1 MLETMKKPIILA
13 GGSGLIGRLLAQHF
27 KAQGHPVVVLT
38 RGRTKSASGVEYRTW
53 DPETPGDMH
62 LHLEGAH
69 AVVGLAGATV
79 DRRYNAK
86 GKWEILHSRLSSTL
100 AVGDAIARCI
110 DPPEL
115 WLQLGTATIYRHAE
129 DRPMDQYSGELGT
142 GFSVEVARTWEA
154 VAQSIPLP
162 KTRLAILRTAMVMSP
177 LGGVLPRLVQLTRLG
192 LGGRHAS
199 GDQYVSWIHGE
210 DLCRAVQHIMDRP
223 DATGIYDLAA
233 PEPTRD
239 GYLMAQLRARFKPW
253 LALPQPK
260 WMLELGAFLLRTES
274 ELILK
279 SRRVVPT
286 RLLREGF
293 TFRYPGI
300 TSALMDLLQKQE
312 PSPAQWQRTAQGQ
325 RVLTP

>member
-1 MLETMKKPIILA
+1 MKKPIILA

-38 RGRTKSASGVEYRTW
+38 RGKTRKTQGIAYRTW
-53 DPETPGDMH
+53 DPENPGDLH

-69 AVVGLAGATV
+69 AVIGLAGATV

-100 AVGDAIARCI
+100 ALGDALARCS
-110 DPPEL
+110 DPPAL

-162 KTRLAILRTAMVMSP
+162 TTRLAILRSAMVMSP
-177 LGGVLPRLVQLTRLG
+177 LGGVLPRLVQLTRTG
-192 LGGRHAS
+192 LGGHHGS
-199 GDQYVSWIHGE
+199 GDQYVSWIHGK

-223 DATGIYDLAA
+223 NAAGVYDLAA

-239 GYLMAQLRARFKPW
+239 GYLMAQLCAHFKPW

-300 TSALMDLLQKQE
+300 TSALMDLLQKQR
-312 PSPAQWQRTAQGQ
+312 PSPAIGQGTAVGR

>member
-1 MLETMKKPIILA
+1 MKKPIILA

-38 RGRTKSASGVEYRTW
+38 RGKARTTNGIEYRNW
-53 DPETPGDMH
+53 DPENPGD
-62 LHLEGAH
+62 LHLQMEGAH
-69 AVVGLAGATV
+69 AVIGLAGATV
-79 DRRYNAK
+79 DRRYNAR

-100 AVGDAIARCI
+100 AVGDAIARCT
-110 DPPEL
+110 DPPEV
-115 WLQLGTATIYRHAE
+115 WVQLGTATIYRHAE
-129 DRPMDQYSGELGT
+129 DRPMDQYSGELGS

-154 VAQSIPLP
+154 VAQSVPLP
-162 KTRLAILRTAMVMSP
+162 STRLAILRCAMVMSP
-177 LGGVLPRLVQLTRLG
+177 LGGVLPRLVQLTRAG
-192 LGGRHAS
+192 LGGRHGS
-199 GDQYVSWIHGE
+199 GDQYVSWIHGQ

-223 DATGIYDLAA
+223 DAAGVYDLAA

-260 WMLELGAFLLRTES
+260 WMLDLGAFLLRTES

-293 TFRYPGI
+293 NFRYPGI
-300 TSALMDLLQKQE
+300 TSALMDLLQKQR
-312 PSPAQWQRTAQGQ
+312 PSPAPWQVTAVGT
-325 RVLTP
+325 RVITP

>member
-1 MLETMKKPIILA
+1 MKKPIILA

-38 RGRTKSASGVEYRTW
+38 RGKARLAHEIEYRIW
-53 DPETPGDMH
+53 DPERAADLH
-62 LHLEGAH
+62 LHMEGAY

-86 GKWEILHSRLSSTL
+86 GKWEILHSRLRSTL
-100 AVGDAIARCI
+100 AVGDAIARCS

-115 WLQLGTATIYRHAE
+115 WLQLSTATIYRHAE
-129 DRPMDQYSGELGT
+129 DQAMDQYSGELGT
-142 GFSVEVARTWEA
+142 GFSVEVARSWEA
-154 VAQSIPLP
+154 AAQSIDLP
-162 KTRLAILRTAMVMSP
+162 HTRLAILRCAMVMSP
-177 LGGVLPRLVQLTRLG
+177 LGGVLPRLVQLTRSG
-192 LGGRHAS
+192 LGGRHGS
-199 GDQYVSWIHGE
+199 GDQFVSWIHGH

-223 DATGIYDLAA
+223 DAVGVYDLAA

-239 GYLMAQLRARFKPW
+239 GYLMAQLRARFRPW

-274 ELILK
+274 ELVLK

-300 TSALMDLLQKQE
+300 TSALMELLPPHDRPVATSLVAGTRKQGLV
-312 PSPAQWQRTAQGQ
+312 R
-325 RVLTP
+325 